1 MTNSNFKKIDL
12 LRKRRESNLLQDP
25 FFIDTRKYIKKGIY
39 IGLSIISL
47 SLLVG
52 FSFILRANII
62 QKKKAEIKPL
72 VDEYN
77 ALQIKL
83 DEESKQLKIVA
94 SFNKK
99 LKNSIVNISSSSALL
114 SEISSKMPKNIQL
127 INLNSSN
134 SILILKSKVPNIK
147 AFNLINGFLIGLENS
162 EFIKFSDIDLGDIE
176 TDQENDSEN
185 NRYYIS
191 NITTK
196 ITTDFKEINQKY
208 LKKLGS
214 EGLSNRIDLLNIID
228 K

>member
-176 TDQENDSEN
+176 TDQESDSEN
-185 NRYYIS
+185 DLYYIS

-196 ITTDFKEINQKY
+196 ITTDFKDINQKY

>member
-94 SFNKK
+94 AFNKK

-134 SILILKSKVPNIK
+134 SILVLKSKVPNIK

-176 TDQENDSEN
+176 TDQESDSEN
-185 NRYYIS
+185 DLYYIS

-196 ITTDFKEINQKY
+196 ITTDFKDINQKY